1 MRSGGWVSVLQDRKG
16 LTTAHN
22 EFHERTATK
31 DIQLILPKRLTEK
44 NMQALCQHVTY
55 GESARR
61 NLIHQFI
68 LVKEEKEFIK
78 SKGCIQSWLGI

>member
-31 DIQLILPKRLTEK
+31 DTQLILPKRLTEK
-44 NMQALCQHVTY
+44 NLQALCQHVT
-55 GESARR
+55 
-61 NLIHQFI
+61 
-68 LVKEEKEFIK
+68 
-78 SKGCIQSWLGI
+78 